1 MRVLLHAA
9 IDVSLPGGLE
19 THVRELAT
27 GLGALG
33 HQVEIL
39 GRASGATPLTMVDRV
54 APARY
59 DVLHD
64 HGGLPPEFDTH
75 PGLVRTLH
83 FCVAAK
89 MATYVR
95 IGRLRTLANPANWRA
110 VAVERSWSRR
120 PGRLIA
126 VAGRV
131 RRDFARWHGLDPAR
145 TTVIPNGYVPVVPSE
160 DRAALRRR
168 HGIAERTPVLL
179 TIGRDDFVK
188 GTALL
193 GRAWAA
199 ARAAE
204 RGALWVTVGG
214 RAPARSPGRLVT
226 GALPHAEVASWIA
239 AADLG
244 ALPSWYEGCSVAL
257 IEMLAGGLY
266 SLAQDVGNA
275 PEVIHPGLDGEV
287 LEGRVRAWTAAL
299 ERLLTAL
306 PARGAARLDAAFGWP
321 AIVARTEAVYREV
334 AP

>member
-1 MRVLLHAA
+1 MKILLWGGV
-9 IDVSLPGGLE
+9 DVSLPGGLE
-19 THVRELAT
+19 THLRELAL
-27 GLGALG
+27 GLRARG
-33 HQVEIL
+33 HQVEVL
-39 GRASGATPLTMVDRV
+39 GRASGAVPFAVVERV
-54 APARY
+54 APSRY
-59 DVLHD
+59 DLLHD
-64 HGGLPPEFDTH
+64 HGGLPREFDGH

-83 FCVAAK
+83 FCSAAK
-89 MATYVR
+89 VATYVR
-95 IGRLRTLANPANWRA
+95 IGRLRTLVNPGNWRA
-110 VAVERSWSRR
+110 IALERSWARR

-126 VAGRV
+126 VAERV

-145 TTVIPNGYVPVVPSE
+145 ATVIPNGYVPVAPSE
-160 DRAALRRR
+160 ERAALRRR
-168 HGIAERTPVLL
+168 HGIAERAPVLL

-188 GTALL
+188 GYGLL

-214 RAPARSPGRLVT
+214 RVPSRSPGRLVT
-226 GALPHAEVASWIA
+226 GAIPHAEVASWIA

-275 PEVIHPGLDGEV
+275 PEVIHAGVDGEV
-287 LEGRVRAWTAAL
+287 LEGRVEVWTAAL
-299 ERLLTAL
+299 ERLI
-306 PARGAARLDAAFGWP
+306 PAPATRAAARLDVTFGWP
-321 AIVARTEAVYREV
+321 AIVARTEAVYRDA

>member
-1 MRVLLHAA
+1 
-9 IDVSLPGGLE
+9 
-19 THVRELAT
+19 VRELAA

-39 GRASGATPLTMVDRV
+39 GRASGSTPFTMVDRV
-54 APARY
+54 VPSRY
-59 DVLHD
+59 DLLHD
-64 HGGLPPEFDTH
+64 HGGLPSEFDTH

-89 MATYVR
+89 MAAYVR

-110 VAVERSWSRR
+110 VAAERSWARR

-126 VAGRV
+126 VAERV
-131 RRDFARWHGLDPAR
+131 RRDFARWHGLDRAR
-145 TTVIPNGYVPVVPSE
+145 AIVISNGYAPVAPSE

-168 HGIAERTPVLL
+168 HGIAEHTPVLL

-188 GTALL
+188 GYGLL
-193 GRAWAA
+193 ERAWAA
-199 ARAAE
+199 ACAAE
-204 RGALWVTVGG
+204 QGALWVTVGG

-226 GALPHAEVASWIA
+226 GAIPHAEVASWIG

-275 PEVIHPGLDGEV
+275 PELIHTGVDGEV
-287 LEGRVRAWTAAL
+287 LEGRVGAWTAAL
-299 ERLLTAL
+299 ERLIAER
-306 PARGAARLDAAFGWP
+306 PARVAARLDATFGWP
-321 AIVARTEAVYREV
+321 AIAAHTEAVYRAV
-334 AP
+334 AG